1 MDYIVLLGEEQEKAH
16 SEKVDVLSK
25 TSFLSHCNRREVQL
39 LSYFMEQ
46 KEYYRRS
53 IIALQGLPSNYMYI
67 VYSGEC
73 AVVQHA
79 MAETPGILKELC
91 QVPEDA
97 LASTKLRT
105 ASNGD
110 DAEVKLRGRFASDLS
125 LQENEVN
132 EAEPAT
138 VTADLST
145 RFNLTHASD
154 IEVVLL
160 GPGQYFGDRE
170 MLKGVPY
177 ENSLVAMS
185 ECKILRI
192 HRDDCFSQMDSKSLG
207 VLNTMAAEKQKYFV
221 QRMLYLTDPE
231 RNIDFISKQLARP
244 KTPPDR
250 TTLVESEIAAEF
262 RLELQRHRAEK
273 ETLAKSPFTSLSD
286 SNQPRLLFRPRS
298 PLASP
303 TTTKMVPKSHHRS
316 HRGVYVFSN
325 NFF

>member
-1 MDYIVLLGEEQEKAH
+1 
-16 SEKVDVLSK
+16 
-25 TSFLSHCNRREVQL
+25 
-39 LSYFMEQ
+39 MEQ

-53 IIALQGLPSNYMYI
+53 IIALQGLPSNYIYI
-67 VYSGEC
+67 VFSGEC
-73 AVVQHA
+73 SVVQHA
-79 MAETPGILKELC
+79 MAETPEILKELC
-91 QVPEDA
+91 QGTEDE

-110 DAEVKLRGRFASDLS
+110 DAE

-138 VTADLST
+138 VTANLSS

-231 RNIDFISKQLARP
+231 RSIDFISKQLARP
-244 KTPPDR
+244 KTPSDR

-273 ETLAKSPFTSLSD
+273 ETLAKSPCTSLSD
-286 SNQPRLLFRPRS
+286 RNQPPRLFRPRS
-298 PLASP
+298 PPASP

-325 NFF
+325 KFF